1 MKLKNKI
8 SKDFKIKFRRW
19 LYVMICIFVFHWSV
33 FSCLEM
39 WLNCAILDVNN
50 QNVYQDVSS
59 GSFTE
64 VAEIYSNG
72 DFVLV
77 DSPEVYTS
85 EDISEYIRVSNDVK
99 YYYNLNNKQFVSK
112 LTLVESRDVML
123 KFGILD
129 VVNTVML
136 IVSSAFVF
144 KLGSKKK
151 FRTLKKTCMILLYI
165 VYVLFTQFAYEYA
178 FDVLFNANNLLW
190 VIMLTKAV
198 ALLITLIVCKLCQ
211 KHKRV
216 KAYKKAKKK
225 CRKLKKKVS

>member
-1 MKLKNKI
+1 
-8 SKDFKIKFRRW
+8 
-19 LYVMICIFVFHWSV
+19 
-33 FSCLEM
+33 M

-216 KAYKKAKKK
+216 KASKKAKKK